1 MGVFSRFSDIINSN
15 INAILDK
22 AEDPDKIIRMV
33 IQEME
38 DTLIEVRSSAA
49 RIIADQK
56 DGERQLKKL
65 NTALADW
72 DSKAELAISKGRED
86 LARGALIEKNNVADM
101 VAHLSGELEALQK
114 ALTTHEDDVVK
125 LEGKLREARA
135 KKATIDARHKAAVG
149 QVKIRKNL
157 YDNRI
162 QDAFDRFDKVEAR
175 IDRLEGEA
183 EAMAIGANGE
193 ESTSLAAEINALQT
207 TDAIEQELEALKAR
221 VTPDATE
228 ATEATEA
235 KETKGSVSEKAPK
248 KASKKA
254 APKKA

>member
-56 DGERQLKKL
+56 DAERQLKKL
-65 NTALADW
+65 HSASADW
-72 DSKAELAISKGRED
+72 DRKAELAISKGRED
-86 LARGALIEKNNVADM
+86 LARGALIEKNKVAEM
-101 VAHLSGELEALQK
+101 IAHMEAELEALSK
-114 ALTTHEDDVVK
+114 ALVTHEDDVVK
-125 LEGKLREARA
+125 LEAKLREARA
-135 KKATIDARHKAAVG
+135 KKATIEARHTAAVG
-149 QVKIRKNL
+149 KVKVRKNL

-162 QDAFDRFDKVEAR
+162 QDAFERFEKVESR

-183 EAMAIGANGE
+183 EAMALGQGSGEAND
-193 ESTSLAAEINALQT
+193 LAAEINALET
-207 TDAIEQELEALKAR
+207 TDAIEQELEALIAR
-221 VTPDATE
+221 VNKVDEGVKEVE
-228 ATEATEA
+228 ATEAAVKA
-235 KETKGSVSEKAPK
+235 K
-248 KASKKA
+248 KKA
-254 APKKA
+254 APKKSK